1 MAKCLVVHT
10 TLKYFKYMVAKRQY
24 MYSLNCTLVIDL

>member
-24 MYSLNCTLVIDL
+24 YVFSKLYIGH